1 VTVTHPS
8 TSSSVLPRRRHLAVA
23 LMTLVTQFAVMINTE
38 NLDLAADP
46 DTTTSELT
54 VDESAG
60 PYGRLTS
67 CIAYQNSLL
76 YGSPSIDGV
85 LSVAPCLSVC
95 LSV

>member
-1 VTVTHPS
+1 
-8 TSSSVLPRRRHLAVA
+8 
-23 LMTLVTQFAVMINTE
+23 MTLVTQFAVMINTE

-67 CIAYQNSLL
+67 CTCLL
-76 YGSPSIDGV
+76 E
-85 LSVAPCLSVC
+85 
-95 LSV
+95 